1 MAVYCLRPSV
11 FVCSAPR
18 VSPSVSLPSLL
29 SVSHFRH
36 RRSVSLAHTASG
48 RSCGSAFVT
57 FHDAASADAAVRQPR
72 QQINGRLA
80 EVCEHMYCHFV
91 IAV

>member
-1 MAVYCLRPSV
+1 MFCLTAQVS
-11 FVCSAPR
+11 FS
-18 VSPSVSLPSLL
+18 VSPV
-29 SVSHFRH
+29 RH
-36 RRSVSLAHTASG
+36 RRSVSLAHTAGG

-80 EVCEHMYCHFV
+80 EVCEYMYCHFV
-91 IAV
+91 IAFDFSNFCSVYWT